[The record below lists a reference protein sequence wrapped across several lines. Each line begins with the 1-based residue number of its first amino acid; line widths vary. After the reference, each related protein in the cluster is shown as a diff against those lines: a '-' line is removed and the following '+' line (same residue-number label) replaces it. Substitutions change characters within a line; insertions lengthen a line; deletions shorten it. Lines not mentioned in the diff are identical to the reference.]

1 VDQANVH
8 QFDRSSSESGA
19 QNWMREASFAGIAL
33 TSLGVYLNYERVVQ
47 RTPNHK
53 SVGATVALVVED
65 DPDQLALATR
75 CLTSAGYVL
84 QSVDCVR
91 AFYERLKK
99 GLPDAIFLDIE
110 LPDGDGFEVLAAL
123 REDARYAG
131 LPVIMLTARQ
141 TPQDIARG
149 LALGA
154 DGYIT
159 KPYGR
164 NTLEYALRYVMRQEL
179 TQQPQASRA
188 P

>member
-8 QFDRSSSESGA
+8 QFDRSSSEPSA
-19 QNWMREASFAGIAL
+19 QHWVREASFADIAL
-33 TSLGVYLNYERVVQ
+33 TSLGVYVNCERVAQ

-75 CLTSAGYVL
+75 CLTSAGYAV
-84 QSVDCVR
+84 QSADCVL
-91 AFYERLKK
+91 AFHDRLKK
-99 GLPDAIFLDIE
+99 GVPDAIFLDVE
-110 LPDGDGFEVLAAL
+110 MPDGNGFDVLAAL
-123 REDARYAG
+123 RRDARYAR
-131 LPVIMLTARQ
+131 LPVIMLTSRQ
-141 TPQDIARG
+141 APQDIARG

-164 NTLEYALRYVMRQEL
+164 NTLEYALRYVMRQQL
-179 TQQPQASRA
+179 MQQPQASRA
-188 P
+188 R